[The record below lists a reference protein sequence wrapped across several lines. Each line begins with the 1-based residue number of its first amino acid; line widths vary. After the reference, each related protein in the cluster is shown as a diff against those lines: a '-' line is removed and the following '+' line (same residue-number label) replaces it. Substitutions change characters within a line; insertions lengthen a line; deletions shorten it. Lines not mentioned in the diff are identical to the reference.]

1 MKLYEKFN
9 FLTCIILFYS
19 YSLSVGAKEKVIII
33 ADEISVSNQGVK
45 LIATGNVKIQ
55 YGDYQLNTTE
65 LTYDKEKNLLSANH
79 PIELKNKNVFKI
91 IASSAEISDDFK
103 KIIASHASALIEKTF
118 YVRSQKMVRFKNGQS
133 SFYSSIGTTCE
144 VCPSSPVP
152 MWQIK
157 SEMIRHDSK
166 KHQLHFKNA
175 RMEFL
180 GLPVFYTP
188 YLRIPE
194 PGVKR
199 ATGLLTPKI
208 LTSDLLGVGLKQP
221 FYLNLSRS
229 SDVTFSLL
237 KTSKTEK
244 KLKPQLNFKL
254 SDKDLLV
261 VDSIAKY
268 YSINIDSGEINWSKN
283 STYPFNS
290 EIKKYKDKFFV
301 VDYKNTL
308 RCYYVDDGSECWN
321 LQTEDSFTISNS
333 KFSLIIIEDM
343 VIFNNSIGDI
353 TAVDIETG
361 MITWQLPT
369 QSSSII
375 NETYNFKISKL
386 VSDNKSIY
394 FSNNKNEFYSI
405 DVKTGVTNW
414 INDINS
420 NLTPIIIGN
429 LLFTVSNN
437 GYLYVIEKDKGNII
451 RITDLYINYKIK
463 KRKNINPV
471 GFAIGNSK
479 LFLTNTDGNMIFVDL
494 RLGNIT
500 GIEKVT
506 GNLTSKPFI
515 FNQNLFVIRNGSIVQ
530 YN

>member
-1 MKLYEKFN
+1 MNRLAVLILSFFLVNNCSFN
-9 FLTCIILFYS
+9 ENSGIWKDKQKALEDQKNI
-19 YSLSVGAKEKVIII
+19 EKVFLDKELVTSEFNQELEIDLANIKTNNKII
-33 ADEISVSNQGVK
+33 DNKNNFGSQNYEGLFNKVGNYKFSK
-45 LIATGNVKIQ
+45 LENVN
-55 YGDYQLNTTE
+55 QLNFKPIF
-65 LTYDKEKNLLSANH
+65 LDNGLIFFDKKGS
-79 PIELKNKNVFKI
+79 I
-91 IASSAEISDDFK
+91 IRFDN
-103 KIIASHASALIEKTF
+103 
-118 YVRSQKMVRFKNGQS
+118 SQKILWKKNH
-133 SFYSSIGTTCE
+133 Y
-144 VCPSSPVP
+144 
-152 MWQIK
+152 
-157 SEMIRHDSK
+157 
-166 KHQLHFKNA
+166 
-175 RMEFL
+175 
-180 GLPVFYTP
+180 
-188 YLRIPE
+188 
-194 PGVKR
+194 
-199 ATGLLTPKI
+199 
-208 LTSDLLGVGLKQP
+208 
-221 FYLNLSRS
+221 
-229 SDVTFSLL
+229 
-237 KTSKTEK
+237 SKTEK

-254 SDKDLLV
+254 SGKDLLV

-394 FSNNKNEFYSI
+394 FSNNKNKFYSI

-414 INDINS
+414 INDVNS

-451 RITDLYINYKIK
+451 RITDLYINYKVK

-515 FNQNLFVIRNGSIVQ
+515 FNQNLFVIRNGSIVK